1 MLESNPHGRCP
12 DAFVALAERLAT
24 AAGEAALGHFRAP
37 LEVERKADESPVTIA
52 DREAEA
58 AMRALIAEAYPEHG
72 VIGEEFG
79 PERAG
84 ADYVWVLDPIDGTRR
99 FISGHVQFGTLVALL
114 SGGAPVL
121 GLIDMPA
128 MGERWIG
135 AAGRPTT
142 HRDRNG
148 TREARVRPCADLAE
162 ATLFSTTPH
171 MFPGADF
178 AAFERVRTRVK
189 QPMYGGECYA
199 YGLLAS
205 GFIDLVIEATMGAYD
220 FLPLVRVVTEAGGV
234 ITDWRGRALGLES
247 DGRVIAAGDPRCHA
261 AALERLNAGSGAI
274 TTP

>member
-1 MLESNPHGRCP
+1 MPETLSRARCP
-12 DAFVALAERLAT
+12 DAVVALAERLAA
-24 AAGEAALGHFRAP
+24 AAGEAALSHFRNP

-58 AMRALIAEAYPEHG
+58 TMRTLIAEAYPDHG
-72 VIGEEFG
+72 VIGEEFSAER
-79 PERAG
+79 PEAR
-84 ADYVWVLDPIDGTRR
+84 YVWVLDPIDGTKRY
-99 FISGHVQFGTLVALL
+99 ISGHVQFGTLVALL

-148 TREARVRPCADLAE
+148 TREARVRPCLELAE

-178 AAFERVRTRVK
+178 AAFERVRVQTRE
-189 QPMYGGECYA
+189 PMYGGECYA

-205 GFIDLVIEATMGAYD
+205 GFIDLVIEATMGVYD
-220 FLPLVRVVTEAGGV
+220 YLPLVQVVTAAGGV
-234 ITDWRGRALGLES
+234 ITDWQGAPLGLGS
-247 DGRVIAAGDPRCHA
+247 DGRVIAAGDPRAHA
-261 AALERLNAGSGAI
+261 AALARLNAG
-274 TTP
+274 